1 MEMLIHN
8 LKHGLMIT
16 MFVFAMMMLIDYFN
30 VLTKGKANKAV
41 KGGLFR
47 QYFIASFFG
56 STPGCLGAFMD
67 VSFYVHGLISFG
79 AIVGG
84 MIATCGDEAF
94 VMLAMIPKVGL
105 LMFGILFV
113 LGIVFAYISDK
124 IALVLKIKPCQG
136 CSLSEVHPQKE
147 CRCLNFK
154 EMIRQ
159 IKKISFV
166 RFLLIALLFG
176 ALYGFISGAIG
187 PHQWNWIRISL
198 VFITILSTF
207 IVFTVPDHYLEE
219 HIWQHIVKKHLWRIF
234 LWTFGALVVVDIGL
248 KFGDLEVFIKAHM
261 FWVLLIAGLVGI
273 IPESGPHLLFVTL
286 FAQGLIPFSVLLTS
300 SIVQDGHGMLP
311 LLSYSIKDSLLIKTF
326 NLVIGLGIGFI
337 LLWIGY

>member
-136 CSLSEVHPQKE
+136 CSLSVVHPQKE

>member
-136 CSLSEVHPQKE
+136 CSLSVVHPQKE

-286 FAQGLIPFSVLLTS
+286 FAQGLIPFSVLLTG

>member
-1 MEMLIHN
+1 
-8 LKHGLMIT
+8 
-16 MFVFAMMMLIDYFN
+16 
-30 VLTKGKANKAV
+30 
-41 KGGLFR
+41 
-47 QYFIASFFG
+47 
-56 STPGCLGAFMD
+56 
-67 VSFYVHGLISFG
+67 
-79 AIVGG
+79 
-84 MIATCGDEAF
+84 
-94 VMLAMIPKVGL
+94 
-105 LMFGILFV
+105 
-113 LGIVFAYISDK
+113 
-124 IALVLKIKPCQG
+124 
-136 CSLSEVHPQKE
+136 
-147 CRCLNFK
+147 
-154 EMIRQ
+154 MIRQ

-286 FAQGLIPFSVLLTS
+286 FAQGLIPFSVLLTG